1 MNKVDVAS
9 RSGEMI
15 CKSFL
20 PINIGSHRSLAFLI
34 SGILITALILQAM
47 PCMASPAVDS
57 VSGRPVIHLFE
68 ASPSIVNSGENATL
82 NWTVSRADIL
92 FVDPGGII
100 LNLGNS
106 SSGISEINGSIFVRP
121 INSTN
126 YTLIAENAVGNT
138 TANTSVIVNKSLA
151 MPREI
156 KQPVITQPV
165 IRYFQ
170 ATPSTIKNGE
180 STTLS
185 WSVSDATEVTIS
197 GLGKVALK
205 GSMAIMPVGTT
216 TYVLAAKNAG
226 EVVTA
231 HTVVAVERPTQ
242 SKPVI
247 NSFYADSR
255 RIIDGQSTTLY
266 WSVSGASNIAIDR
279 IGPVPSTGSRLIR
292 PSSTTTYTLTASNDA
307 GSTAATAQI
316 SVTPRPRPPV
326 INYFGASK
334 GVISRGDSTT
344 LSWSVSGA
352 DGVDINGRRVGS
364 SGSISV
370 SPSYSTAFT
379 LSACNDGGC
388 ARDSAYIEVGE
399 VAIQPINLMPE
410 PQPQPQ
416 PYPEP
421 QPEPANP
428 IQLM

>member
-1 MNKVDVAS
+1 MNKINTVS
-9 RSGEMI
+9 RSGEII
-15 CKSFL
+15 CNSFL
-20 PINIGSHRSLAFLI
+20 PMNIGSHRSLVFSI
-34 SGILITALILQAM
+34 SGLLTMALILLVM
-47 PCMASPAVDS
+47 PCMASPAVDNT
-57 VSGRPVIHLFE
+57 SGRPIIHLFE
-68 ASPSIVNSGENATL
+68 ASPSMVNPGTNATL
-82 NWTVSRADIL
+82 NWTVSRADVL
-92 FVDPGGII
+92 FVDPGGIR

-106 SSGISEINGSIFVRP
+106 SSGILEINGSIIVRP

-151 MPREI
+151 MLNEVKPPVI
-156 KQPVITQPV
+156 KQ
-165 IRYFQ
+165 
-170 ATPSTIKNGE
+170 
-180 STTLS
+180 
-185 WSVSDATEVTIS
+185 
-197 GLGKVALK
+197 
-205 GSMAIMPVGTT
+205 
-216 TYVLAAKNAG
+216 
-226 EVVTA
+226 
-231 HTVVAVERPTQ
+231 
-242 SKPVI
+242 PVI

-255 RIIDGQSTTLY
+255 RIIEGQSTTLY
-266 WSVSGASNIAIDR
+266 WSVLGATNIAIDR

-307 GSTAATAQI
+307 GSTVAVTQV
-316 SVTPRPRPPV
+316 SVTPRPHPPV

-352 DGVDINGRRVGS
+352 DEVDINGRGVGS

-370 SPSYSTAFT
+370 SPSYSTAYT

-388 ARDSAYIEVGE
+388 VKDSAYIEVGE
-399 VAIQPINLMPE
+399 VAIQPINIMPE
-410 PQPQPQ
+410 TQ